1 MKLTG
6 NSEVPLPPVRSLR
19 NVFVCLF
26 FSAVV
31 LFLLAVGAFIYLVIS
46 SLADQQDGYPFSVV
60 PEGVHLSLGANHRQM
75 VVTWTTPNQTSCSVV
90 WYGLVSE
97 DHLKKSNSALDKVAT
112 GNCSALVDAGPQRR
126 TVYIHRVLL
135 RGLMPGSLYQYAV
148 GSSPNRTEKED
159 FSTSQLFSFR
169 TFPSETSKQSWWSPR
184 LAIFG
189 DVSTAEWRTFDQLF
203 KEVHQKKN
211 FPPPV
216 DMIFHLGDIAYDLHS
231 EEGRV
236 GDRFLRRLQP
246 LAAYLPYQ
254 VCPGNHEAAQNF
266 SHYDGRFSMVSSVE
280 DSDSEALQINN
291 HFYSFNL
298 GRAHFIAYS
307 TELHFFKSFGASKI
321 AQQFEWLEAD
331 LAAANRPEARV
342 ARPWIVTIGHRP
354 MYSHFAADY
363 DKEGAVVRE
372 GDGSDP
378 KDSPFGMG
386 FERLFL
392 RYGVDLQLAGHIHN
406 YERQWPVGP
415 RSRVRNGTARGEPYF
430 NPLGP
435 VHLIT
440 GAAGNRRM
448 SSSILP
454 RELRPPYNAA
464 VRNEY
469 SYTVLTVVNGSHL
482 QVEQVDEGGARLD
495 EFVMRKDRPRPAW
508 L

>member
-46 SLADQQDGYPFSVV
+46 SLADQQEGYPFSVV

-75 VVTWTTPNQTSCSVV
+75 VVTWTTPNRTSCSVV

-97 DHLKKSNSALDKVAT
+97 DHLKKSNSALDKMAT

-211 FPPPV
+211 VPPPV

-231 EEGRV
+231 EEGV
-236 GDRFLRRLQP
+236 S
-246 LAAYLPYQ
+246 

-392 RYGVDLQLAGHIHN
+392 SATASTCS
-406 YERQWPVGP
+406 WPATFTTTSG
-415 RSRVRNGTARGEPYF
+415 R
-430 NPLGP
+430 
-435 VHLIT
+435 
-440 GAAGNRRM
+440 AAGNRRM

-454 RELRPPYNAA
+454 RELRPPYNAV

-495 EFVMRKDRPRPAW
+495 EFVMRKDRPSRRGSEPISK
-508 L
+508 LRTIYR